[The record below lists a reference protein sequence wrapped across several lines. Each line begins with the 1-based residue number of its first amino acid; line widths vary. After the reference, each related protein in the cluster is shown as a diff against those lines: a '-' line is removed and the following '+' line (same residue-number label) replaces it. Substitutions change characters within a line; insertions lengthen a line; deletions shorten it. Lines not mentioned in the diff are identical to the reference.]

1 MAIILGQKLIKDT
14 ETYNDYA
21 IGITLP
27 IQITNVA
34 FNQSF
39 QTRQQISS
47 NILNLLKTKRGER
60 IMQPNFGLGLES
72 FLFEQIDNDTQTR
85 IETEIENTIETW
97 LPYVIIEDLIVN
109 ISDELKDRNT
119 IDISLTFSIVDN
131 PELET
136 VTFTV

>member
-39 QTRQQISS
+39 QTRHQISS

>member
-1 MAIILGQKLIKDT
+1 MAIILGQKLVKDT

-39 QTRQQISS
+39 QTREQVSS

-60 IMQPNFGLGLES
+60 LMQPEFGIGLES
-72 FLFEQIDNDTQTR
+72 ILFETIDDDTQTR
-85 IETEIENTIETW
+85 IETEIETTIGRW
-97 LPYVIIEDLIVN
+97 LPYVVIEELIVD
-109 ISDELKDRNT
+109 ISDELRDTNT
-119 IDISLTFSIVDN
+119 INVSLTFSIVDN
-131 PELET
+131 AELET
-136 VTFTV
+136 VTFTI

>member
-72 FLFEQIDNDTQTR
+72 FLFEQIDTDTQTR

-97 LPYVIIEDLIVN
+97 LPYVVIEDLIVN

>member
-1 MAIILGQKLIKDT
+1 MAIILGQKLVKDT

-39 QTRQQISS
+39 QTRNQISS

>member
-1 MAIILGQKLIKDT
+1 MAIILGQRLIKDT

-39 QTRQQISS
+39 QTRQQVSS

-72 FLFEQIDNDTQTR
+72 FLFEQIDDDTQTK

-109 ISDELKDRNT
+109 ISDELKDRNA

-131 PELET
+131 AELET

>member
-1 MAIILGQKLIKDT
+1 MAIILGQKLVKDT

-39 QTRQQISS
+39 QTREQVSS

-60 IMQPNFGLGLES
+60 IMQPEFGIGLES
-72 FLFEQIDNDTQTR
+72 ILFEAIDEDTQTR
-85 IETEIENTIETW
+85 IETEIETTIGRW
-97 LPYVIIEDLIVN
+97 LPYVVIEELTVD
-109 ISDELKDRNT
+109 ISDELRDRNT
-119 IDISLTFSIVDN
+119 INVSLSFSIVDN
-131 PELET
+131 AELET
-136 VTFTV
+136 VTFTI

>member
-1 MAIILGQKLIKDT
+1 MAIILGQKLVKDT

-21 IGITLP
+21 IGITLT

-39 QTRQQISS
+39 QTRNQISS

-72 FLFEQIDNDTQTR
+72 FLFEQIDTDTQTR

>member
-1 MAIILGQKLIKDT
+1 MAIILGQRLIKDT

-39 QTRQQISS
+39 QTRQQVSS

-72 FLFEQIDNDTQTR
+72 FLFEQIDDDTQTK

-109 ISDELKDRNT
+109 MSDALKDRNT

-131 PELET
+131 AELET

>member
-1 MAIILGQKLIKDT
+1 MAIILGQKLVKDT

-39 QTRQQISS
+39 QTRNQISS

-72 FLFEQIDNDTQTR
+72 FLFEQIDTDTQTR

>member
-72 FLFEQIDNDTQTR
+72 FLFEQIDTDTQTR